1 MFRKSLILSASMA
14 SKICQRAPGTSY
26 TSRTRLLVIMSH
38 PALSIDCRAAL
49 SCMAFPPGPS
59 SGIPTNTITL
69 TASETSRCRLVVPS
83 AGKSAEPKKN
93 V

>member
-1 MFRKSLILSASMA
+1 
-14 SKICQRAPGTSY
+14 
-26 TSRTRLLVIMSH
+26 
-38 PALSIDCRAAL
+38 LSIDCRAAL